1 MARAVHEA
9 ALVPHPLVVQAQPPA
24 AVREAIGVAL
34 ALVRARVRGVGTVA
48 LVVPVA
54 GAAGGHGR
62 ESRPS
67 GSRWTPTS
75 RAPRGA
81 RLTSGVPTADARRR
95 KRRCHL
101 FVGAKRDEVQS
112 VNARADVF
120 SLVVVDRGS
129 AKHGSGRRP
138 RPQQAHGAAET
149 REGVP
154 QPETRSGVSRG
165 GAFAGPPRVLQR
177 AVGVPSESGT
187 RANRIVK
194 RSFYLRVS
202 RDGARGRRRTQGPA
216 RGPEHAMRR
225 PAAHSRRKEC
235 VPASRRASGGPSTRR
250 SRPRPPFRRDRRNAR
265 RPSSSRLV
273 PTLTPAVPTPPPET
287 PQARAAT

>member
-34 ALVRARVRGVGTVA
+34 ALVHARVRGVGTVA

-81 RLTSGVPTADARRR
+81 RLTSGVPTADARR

-101 FVGAKRDEVQS
+101 FVGAKRDEVEIGQR
-112 VNARADVF
+112 RADVF

-154 QPETRSGVSRG
+154 QLETRSGVSRG
-165 GAFAGPPRVLQR
+165 GAFAGPARVLQR
-177 AVGVPSESGT
+177 ASGYPRNPGVAQIASSNGPFTSG
-187 RANRIVK
+187 
-194 RSFYLRVS
+194 
-202 RDGARGRRRTQGPA
+202 
-216 RGPEHAMRR
+216 
-225 PAAHSRRKEC
+225 
-235 VPASRRASGGPSTRR
+235 
-250 SRPRPPFRRDRRNAR
+250 
-265 RPSSSRLV
+265 
-273 PTLTPAVPTPPPET
+273 
-287 PQARAAT
+287 